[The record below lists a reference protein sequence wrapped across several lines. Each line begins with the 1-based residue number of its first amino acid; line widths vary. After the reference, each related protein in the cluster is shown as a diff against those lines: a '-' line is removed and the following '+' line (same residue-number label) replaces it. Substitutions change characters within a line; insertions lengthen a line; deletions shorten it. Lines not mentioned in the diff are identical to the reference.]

1 MAQKQESMR
10 VRAQAAEDRLKNL
23 QINFDQMN
31 NQSHELRLRYEG
43 MRAGLSDEQIEQQVK
58 DIIK

>member
-1 MAQKQESMR
+1 MR